1 MNKVNLVDA
10 LANNNKNNINLQILQ
25 QILMA
30 PAAVA
35 SSGSSPTTTNSLQ
48 DMSAA
53 AAAIALDMKPKV
65 ELAVVP
71 AQKIKKCAY
80 EPNPSP
86 DYNVISLKQQQ

>member
-1 MNKVNLVDA
+1 
-10 LANNNKNNINLQILQ
+10 
-25 QILMA
+25 MA
-30 PAAVA
+30 PAAVVA

-71 AQKIKKCAY
+71 AQKIKKCAFKSSL
-80 EPNPSP
+80 SP
-86 DYNVISLKQQQ
+86 